1 MKTEH
6 TYSLN
11 WTARLKCFWSFSM
24 QFKDLQSSHLKSQQ
38 VHPWTGSKNIYCI
51 SVITIILNY
60 RIFLSLF
67 FPVKHKIKMIIFY
80 MLFDKVCF

>member
-1 MKTEH
+1 MTTEH

-11 WTARLKCFWSFSM
+11 WNFSM

-38 VHPWTGSKNIYCI
+38 VNPWTGSKNIYCI